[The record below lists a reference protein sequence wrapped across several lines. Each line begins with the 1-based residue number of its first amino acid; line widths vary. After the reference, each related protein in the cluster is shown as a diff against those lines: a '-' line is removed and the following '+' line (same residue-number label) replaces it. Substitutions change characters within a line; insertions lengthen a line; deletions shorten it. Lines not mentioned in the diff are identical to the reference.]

1 MELPPIQRE
10 ILAALINMVRQ
21 KNEAV
26 RGEEIARIINRNPGT
41 VRNQMQTLKVLQLVE
56 GIPGPKGGYIPTG
69 KAYEVIGIEKIDE
82 EAMVRIH
89 RDGSEI
95 EGATVS
101 EISFTTIRHP
111 YLCYASIKVIG
122 NIRSINTGDKI
133 TIGPTPVNKLM
144 IRGEVYGRND
154 VDNVILCS
162 IVEMISLPKRLVK
175 EYVPKKMVS
184 LTLDST
190 IQEAARVLIKHNI
203 HGAPVMENDEILGI
217 VSFTDIGRAISRG
230 EPNALVEDIMSK
242 DVITIDG
249 ERPLNEAIKAM
260 NEHKIGRL
268 IVTEKGKMMGIIT
281 RTDVLSG
288 LAVY

>member
-1 MELPPIQRE
+1 MELSPIQRE
-10 ILAALINMVRQ
+10 ILAALINTVRQ
-21 KNEAV
+21 KNAAV
-26 RGEEIARIINRNPGT
+26 RGREIAQIIDRNPGT

-56 GIPGPKGGYIPTG
+56 GVPGPKGGYKPTE
-69 KAYEVIGIEKIDE
+69 KAYEVIGIGGMGE
-82 EAMVRIH
+82 EEVVRIH
-89 RDGSEI
+89 RDGVEI

-101 EISFTTIRHP
+101 QIIFTTIRHP

-162 IVEMISLPKRLVK
+162 ISEMISLPKKLIK
-175 EYVPKKMVS
+175 EYIPEKMIFLS
-184 LTLDST
+184 PDST
-190 IQEAARVLIKHNI
+190 IVEAARILIKHNI
-203 HGAPVMENDEILGI
+203 RGAPVMENDEVAGI
-217 VSFTDIGRAISRG
+217 VTFTDIGGAIATGKTR
-230 EPNALVEDIMSK
+230 ALVRDIMNE

-249 ERPLNEAIKAM
+249 EMPLNDAIKVM
-260 NEHKIGRL
+260 NERKIGRL
-268 IVTEKGKMMGIIT
+268 VVTENGKMRGIIT
-281 RTDVLSG
+281 RTDVLSE